1 MQLDRQRTILRD
13 ELLKEEIH
21 GAVIDG
27 IKVFVLPKKGFR
39 RKYAEISFEYGS
51 NDNTFIP
58 NGSGEPVNV
67 PAGITH
73 FLEHKMFEKP
83 WGKSFFC
90 VCRPGGI
97 SQCIYGKQLHFLSF
111 LDPGE
116 LPQSFRPPDGG
127 CVLAV
132 FHRRVSGKRK
142 TDNNP
147 RDQDV
152 PGPAWLQAA

>member
-67 PAGITH
+67 PAGIAH
-73 FLEHKMFEKP
+73 FLEHKMFNL
-83 WGKSFFC
+83 GKLSALQA
-90 VCRPGGI
+90 GA
-97 SQCIYGKQLHFLSF
+97 SANAYDKQLHLSF
-111 LDPGE
+111 LDWRTS
-116 LPQSFRPPDGG
+116 QSFRPPDGG